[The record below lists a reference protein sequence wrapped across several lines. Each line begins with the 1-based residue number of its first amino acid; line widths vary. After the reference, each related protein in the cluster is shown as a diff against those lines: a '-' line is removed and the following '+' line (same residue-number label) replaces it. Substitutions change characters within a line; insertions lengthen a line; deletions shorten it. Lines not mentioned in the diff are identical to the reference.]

1 MSYVFFF
8 FFLTLLRK
16 LSVKTGGTCFICFSV
31 GCCLYLV
38 RDGGLF
44 IAAKGYNPQVWIFFR
59 FQASTHCMFHFK
71 LFYSV
76 QYVDKLILYIL
87 LMLIKVLNGLL
98 IRRKPMYVL
107 ISCFLEFEVL
117 NRKSFSRNLFVAHGL
132 SLCLSVVTLE
142 SVI

>member
-1 MSYVFFF
+1 
-8 FFLTLLRK
+8 
-16 LSVKTGGTCFICFSV
+16 
-31 GCCLYLV
+31 
-38 RDGGLF
+38 
-44 IAAKGYNPQVWIFFR
+44 
-59 FQASTHCMFHFK
+59 MFHFK